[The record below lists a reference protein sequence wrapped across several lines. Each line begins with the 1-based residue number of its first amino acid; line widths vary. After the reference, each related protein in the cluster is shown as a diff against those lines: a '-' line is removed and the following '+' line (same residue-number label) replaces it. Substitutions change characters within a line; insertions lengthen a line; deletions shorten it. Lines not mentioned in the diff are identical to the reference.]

1 MKVII
6 LLKDIR
12 ESKGLSLRQLAD
24 MTGISKSHLNNIELN
39 RKEPT
44 ISMLVKI
51 ALALEVDI
59 KELYKVKE

>member
-12 ESKGLSLRQLAD
+12 KSKGLSLRQLEE

-39 RKEPT
+39 DKEPT
-44 ISMLVKI
+44 ISVLVKI
-51 ALALEVDI
+51 ARALEVDI

>member
-44 ISMLVKI
+44 ISMLVKVS
-51 ALALEVDI
+51 LALEVDI